1 MQANYL
7 KRVFAF
13 DAATCFACFAL
24 LVFAAD
30 ALAPLLG
37 LSAGFLS
44 AAGWLLL
51 PVAILFAFI
60 AMRAMPPMGLV
71 WLGIVGNLGWVIASF
86 AVLGLLDPTPLGAG
100 FVIAQ
105 ALVVLA
111 LAWLEYRGTQRATSA
126 A

>member
-1 MQANYL
+1 MQATFL

-13 DAATCFACFAL
+13 DAATGFASFVL
-24 LVFAAD
+24 LVLGAE

-51 PVAILFAFI
+51 PVAGLFAFI
-60 AMRAMPPMGLV
+60 ATRAVPPTGLV
-71 WLGIVGNLGWVIASF
+71 WLGIIGNLGWVIASF
-86 AVLGLLDPTPLGAG
+86 AVLGLLDPTPLGVG
-100 FVIAQ
+100 FVVAQ
-105 ALVVLA
+105 ALAVLL
-111 LAWLEYRGTQRATSA
+111 LAWLEYRGVTRARVA